1 MSQKRRLSRVNSGLK
16 AVVQWGGH
24 KMGGVV
30 RDLSF
35 NGLFI
40 ETDQDIPS
48 SQEVVISIAFESKDT
63 SLGLVVQAKAL
74 RRDYDGMAFQFG
86 SIELDSFSTLKQL
99 ILYNSDDPIKVDR
112 EFRAFVSDNASGI
125 RAVKK

>member
-1 MSQKRRLSRVNSGLK
+1 MQKRRLSRVNSGLK

-24 KMGGVV
+24 KMDGVV

-40 ETDQDIPS
+40 ETEEDIPAH
-48 SQEVVISIAFESKDT
+48 QEVVISIAFESQAAT
-63 SLGLVVQAKAL
+63 LGLVVPAKAL

-99 ILYNSDDPIKVDR
+99 ILYNSDDPTKVDR
-112 EFRAFVSDNASGI
+112 EFRAFISENANNLRTI
-125 RAVKK
+125 K